1 MVTINKAQGPWA
13 RERVIRCSRRIC
25 IACGTRYPLVAFWGQ
40 RQDPMSGGLVL
51 CCLWGNALRG
61 MSICL
66 SLSRIIR
73 DRCSARSRT
82 KSRSG
87 IGSGGP
93 AVCAQVRYYSASSAL
108 PAMPPVPTGVRSRIK
123 LDTRHA
129 AAPLPMRRSL
139 FRSRD
144 MACRSANAGAIVFG
158 HRRFNPPARNP
169 HVHGA
174 RPARGGVYQQPQ
186 HGH

>member
-1 MVTINKAQGPWA
+1 MGA
-13 RERVIRCSRRIC
+13 R
-25 IACGTRYPLVAFWGQ
+25 ACNPMLKTYMHCLRHQISVGSLLGSAARSNVRGFGAVLSVGQ
-40 RQDPMSGGLVL
+40 RPSRDVDLLVPVPNHPGSLFSQIPDKVKVRNRIRRPGSLRSSPIIL
-51 CCLWGNALRG
+51 CVIYA
-61 MSICL
+61 
-66 SLSRIIR
+66 
-73 DRCSARSRT
+73 
-82 KSRSG
+82 
-87 IGSGGP
+87 
-93 AVCAQVRYYSASSAL
+93 
-108 PAMPPVPTGVRSRIK
+108 PAMPPVPTVVRSRIK

-186 HGH
+186 NGH